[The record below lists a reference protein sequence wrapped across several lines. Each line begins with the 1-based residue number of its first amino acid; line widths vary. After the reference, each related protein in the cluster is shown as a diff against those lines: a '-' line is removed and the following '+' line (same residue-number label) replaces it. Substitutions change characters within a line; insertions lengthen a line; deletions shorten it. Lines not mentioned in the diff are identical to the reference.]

1 MKPEYR
7 YFRRGTDEYKVRAD
21 DVSTSTE
28 GNMRRD
34 SSTGE
39 DWWPTIMNLH
49 DMVHGNWEDQPRPVE
64 YFPDTQPP
72 SYRYFRKGC
81 GEWKVQTTDPES
93 HEGNFYRNAET
104 PWLSASQSLTDLL
117 AMGATEV
124 GTSVEQVPRWAVAAP
139 LTKQCGQL
147 AMRLGVYIAATEQ
160 QALGEF
166 TADAYK
172 ENPECQL
179 QQPLIQRVP

>member
-1 MKPEYR
+1 MNPTYR
-7 YFRRGTDEYKVRAD
+7 YFRHREGTIYKLHTATPTSSKGNTRSDDGGETWETTCFTLEDLIEPRGW
-21 DVSTSTE
+21 
-28 GNMRRD
+28 D
-34 SSTGE
+34 S
-39 DWWPTIMNLH
+39 PA
-49 DMVHGNWEDQPRPVE
+49 PVE
-64 YFPDTQPP
+64 YFPDAPT
-72 SYRYFRKGC
+72 YRYFRQGC
-81 GEWKVQTTDPES
+81 GEWKVQTADPES

-124 GTSVEQVPRWAVAAP
+124 GASVEQVPRWAVAAP

-147 AMRLGVYIAATEQ
+147 AMRLGVYVAATEA

-172 ENPECQL
+172 ENPGCQL
-179 QQPLIQRVP
+179 QQPLVQRVP